1 MSIVGGRGLMSGKAK
16 TGMLP
21 EGGGEMG
28 ERIRAFDW
36 STHPLGPPETWSS
49 ALHFALRVCL
59 NSTFPTAIYWGRE
72 LYLLYNDAWSHIPEE
87 RHPWALGQRGADV
100 WPDIWSIVGP
110 QFEGVL
116 DTGEGFA
123 AYDQMLPMER
133 GGRQTET
140 YWNYSFTAILE
151 EDGAVGGILNQGNET
166 TSAIVAAR
174 MREEEKER
182 LRDLF
187 AQAPGAIAVLR
198 GPKHEFYIANEAYF
212 ELSGRAREIM
222 GSPIA
227 EALPEVVEQ
236 GFVALL
242 DKVYETG
249 EPFIGRGVPVELL
262 RKGQRQT
269 RVLDFIYAPTRDLEG
284 RVDGIFVQATDVTER
299 SHAEQALQTLN
310 VTLEQRVREEVA
322 ERMRAEEQLRQAQKM
337 DAIGQLT
344 GGIAHDFNNMLA
356 VVIGALNLMQRRLDK
371 GDTDVRRYIEAATDG
386 ANRAAALTQRLLAF
400 SRQQPLKPS
409 SLDVNKLVTAMTDLL
424 ARTLGE
430 HIAIET
436 VLGAG
441 LWRTFADQVQLE
453 SAIINLAV
461 NARDAMP
468 DGGKLTIE
476 TANTSIDTGYG
487 SEHGVAPGQYIVV
500 CVTDTGVGM
509 TQEVMAQAFDP
520 FFTTKEIGKG
530 TGLGLSQVF
539 GFVRQSGGHVK
550 LYSEAGH
557 GTTVKVY
564 LPRFYGAEN
573 AEPNQAED
581 VIRDGSSAE
590 TIMVVEDDPRVRVF
604 STEALRELGYSVIA
618 ASNGAE
624 ALRQIQN
631 GAHADLL
638 FTDVVMPEMNGR
650 QLAEAALAHLPRLK
664 VLFTTGYAPNATIH
678 NGVLDPATA
687 QLNKPF
693 TLEQLAAA
701 VRAALDD
708 I

>member
-1 MSIVGGRGLMSGKAK
+1 MSGKAK
-16 TGMLP
+16 SGMLP

-36 STHPLGPPETWSS
+36 SKHPLGPPETWPP

-198 GPKHEFYIANEAYF
+198 GPKHEFYIANDAYL
-212 ELSGRAREIM
+212 ELSGRAGEIM
-222 GSPIA
+222 GRPIA

-249 EPFIGRGVPVELL
+249 EPFIGHDVPVELL
-262 RKGQRQT
+262 RHGLRQT

-310 VTLEQRVREEVA
+310 MTLEQRVREEVA

-476 TANTSIDTGYG
+476 TANTSIDADYG
-487 SEHGVAPGQYIVV
+487 GEHGVAPGQYIVL

-509 TQEVMAQAFDP
+509 SKDVMAQAFDP

-678 NGVLDPATA
+678 NGVLDPETA
-687 QLNKPF
+687 QINKPF

-701 VRAALDD
+701 VRAALDA